1 MPPSLESVR
10 TAFPHLEIIALIG
23 SGGMGAVFKAR
34 QPQLDRFVALK
45 ILPTELAEQPGFSE
59 RFQREAQALAKL
71 SHPHI
76 VTIHDFGSVVQSS
89 GLPSDESRGRNHL
102 YCLLMEFVDGSRIR
116 SSRFLAFICLGL
128 IVSFQKPIFA
138 VETIRL
144 KSDRGAATVGA
155 WLPLGVGVCS
165 SELVEKVRGVK
176 THIQN

>member
-1 MPPSLESVR
+1 
-10 TAFPHLEIIALIG
+10 
-23 SGGMGAVFKAR
+23 
-34 QPQLDRFVALK
+34 
-45 ILPTELAEQPGFSE
+45 
-59 RFQREAQALAKL
+59 
-71 SHPHI
+71 
-76 VTIHDFGSVVQSS
+76 
-89 GLPSDESRGRNHL
+89 
-102 YCLLMEFVDGSRIR
+102 MEFVDGSRIR

-138 VETIRL
+138 VKTIRL